1 MEYNHFLITRFNLRN
16 PKWVADKKNAP
27 VLTDQWHQNRFKL
40 FNDFCFESVKAQTN
54 QNFQW
59 LVFFDTTTPLKFRK
73 IIDIFKSKMDNFIP
87 IYIDGMDLFLPSI
100 KEYVSNYNTEFLITS
115 RLDNDDCIS
124 KHYINEVQKRF
135 KRQNFM
141 AVDFIDGYSLQI
153 KPDVKIGKRIDQYSP
168 FISLIEKNDNPKT
181 VWSASHSHWKREK
194 NVLFVRNVSV
204 WTAVSHLENKVNG
217 FGGYGKVNIEDYLNT
232 FKITK
237 NQEDYIKNN
246 LVPGNI
252 WESNNI
258 KMRLKSHINYHYK
271 NLKKSIGVYKF
282 K

>member
-27 VLTDQWHQNRFKL
+27 VLTDQWHENRFKL

-59 LVFFDTTTPLKFRK
+59 LVFFDTTTPQKFR
-73 IIDIFKSKMDNFIP
+73 DIVDTFKSKMDNFIP
-87 IYIDGMDLFLPSI
+87 IYVNGMDLFLPSI
-100 KEYVSNYNTEFLITS
+100 KEYISNYNSKFLITS

-124 KHYINEVQKRF
+124 RYYIDEVQKRF
-135 KRQNFM
+135 NHQNFM

-194 NVLFVRNVSV
+194 NVDFVRNVSV

-232 FKITK
+232 FKISK
-237 NQEDYIKNN
+237 NQQNYIKDNI
-246 LVPGNI
+246 VPGNI
-252 WESNNI
+252 WEFNNI
-258 KMRLKSHINYHYK
+258 KMRLKSHLNYHYK
-271 NLKKSIGVYKF
+271 NLKKSLGVYKF

>member
-16 PKWVADKKNAP
+16 PKWVADKKNTP
-27 VLTDQWHQNRFKL
+27 VLTDQWHENRFKL

-59 LVFFDTTTPLKFRK
+59 LVFFDTTTPQKFR
-73 IIDIFKSKMDNFIP
+73 DIVDTFKSKMDNFIP
-87 IYIDGMDLFLPSI
+87 IYVNGMDLFLPSI
-100 KEYVSNYNTEFLITS
+100 KEYISNYNSKFLITS

-124 KHYINEVQKRF
+124 RYYIDEVQKRF
-135 KRQNFM
+135 NHQNFM

-194 NVLFVRNVSV
+194 NVDFVRNVSV

-232 FKITK
+232 FKISK
-237 NQEDYIKNN
+237 NQQNYIKDNI
-246 LVPGNI
+246 VPGNI
-252 WESNNI
+252 WEFNNI
-258 KMRLKSHINYHYK
+258 KMRLKSHLNYHYK
-271 NLKKSIGVYKF
+271 NLKKSLGVYKF